1 MPSLHFVVCLLLLS
15 LCAAVVGQDI
25 AYFSIRVHDTP
36 TNTMTDQV
44 VGFNV
49 SSPMVDVDV
58 HAYCE
63 EHKIQ
68 QSFCS
73 LLYENVLKH
82 ATKSTRSSV
91 VSLPN
96 SHLPRHPAALAAEHE
111 RLFTLNSN
119 SDFSSI
125 REAEEHAV
133 HAVLQTWNRAAV
145 DSVVV
150 IHSCTLLGSQ
160 NAVLNEIMQ
169 QLAFYDV
176 FAAVHQI
183 LVFNYGEAVAVTV
196 PEAWSEKVLIVQVH
210 RPTVYFEVPTL
221 RILQQLSRHM
231 VEYAAGDA
239 TRPPRVLYLHTKGV
253 SYQQQH
259 IQIEDWVDL
268 MLYSL
273 AGRHH
278 TCAHLLLSGEVDCV
292 GTNYKSHPRR
302 IFSGNFW
309 WSTAAHLAALPELR
323 HEESGKYEAETWVL
337 SRPGTRIFVMHGS
350 NVNHAEHAY
359 PALCYARPEHHVAPY
374 ALSAQRLHARELAG
388 NKASSYAE
396 LPLQRVDALC
406 GGTTTVREARRF
418 WELL

>member
-49 SSPMVDVDV
+49 SSPMVDLDV

-73 LLYENVLKH
+73 LLYENVMKR
-82 ATKSTRSSV
+82 ATESTRSSV

-96 SHLPRHPAALAAEHE
+96 SHLSRHPAALAAEHE

-133 HAVLQTWNRAAV
+133 HEVLQTWNRAGV

-150 IHSCTLLGSQ
+150 IHSCTLQGSQ

-176 FAAVHQI
+176 FSAVHQI
-183 LVFNYGEAVAVTV
+183 LVFNYGEAVAVIV
-196 PEAWSEKVLIVQVH
+196 PGAWASKVLIVQVH
-210 RPTVYFEVPTL
+210 ASTVYFEVPTL
-221 RILQQLSRHM
+221 RILQQLSRH
-231 VEYAAGDA
+231 VVATAAGDVM
-239 TRPPRVLYLHTKGV
+239 RQPRMLYMHTKGV
-253 SYQQQH
+253 SYQRQH
-259 IQIEDWVDL
+259 TQIQDWVDL

-273 AGRHH
+273 VGRHQ
-278 TCAHLLLSGEVDCV
+278 TCTHLLLSGEVDCV

-309 WSTAAHLAALPELR
+309 WSTAAHLATLPELR

-374 ALSAQRLHARELAG
+374 AVSSQRLRARELAG
-388 NKASSYAE
+388 TKASSYAD